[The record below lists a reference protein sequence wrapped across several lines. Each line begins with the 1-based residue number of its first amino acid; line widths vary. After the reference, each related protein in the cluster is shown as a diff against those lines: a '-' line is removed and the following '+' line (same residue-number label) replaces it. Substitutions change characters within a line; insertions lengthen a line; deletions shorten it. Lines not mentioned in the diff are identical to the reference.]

1 MGPLIAV
8 NVLFIIVGAV
18 QICISAHKKRRAKL
32 LLENSAMYKKEVA
45 LKKLLAKKGEW

>member
-1 MGPLIAV
+1 MGPMIAI

-18 QICISAHKKRRAKL
+18 QICIGAHKKRKAQM
-32 LLENSAMYKKEVA
+32 LLENSAKYKKEVA